1 MFVRAPANTD
11 LAATFADLDAIGGV
25 IRTSTA
31 SGATGHHAHGADDFV
46 RQRQDNHH
54 RGITSHGLYASCSYG
69 EAVLS
74 CRPRSHKVPP
84 TDRGALAI
92 HHGWECVGIVVSV
105 GFDTVS
111 TVEVLCD
118 RRDRHVCESGGNQEA
133 LGKVACRGCA

>member
-1 MFVRAPANTD
+1 MAPMTSFASVKTTTTEASPATAFMP
-11 LAATFADLDAIGGV
+11 LAVTV
-25 IRTSTA
+25 
-31 SGATGHHAHGADDFV
+31 
-46 RQRQDNHH
+46 
-54 RGITSHGLYASCSYG
+54 
-69 EAVLS
+69 S

-84 TDRGALAI
+84 TDRGAHAI

-111 TVEVLCD
+111 AVEVLCD

>member
-25 IRTSTA
+25 IRTSTV

-74 CRPRSHKVPP
+74 APAPIRFLQP
-84 TDRGALAI
+84 
-92 HHGWECVGIVVSV
+92 IVVPSRSITA
-105 GFDTVS
+105 GS
-111 TVEVLCD
+111 A
-118 RRDRHVCESGGNQEA
+118 SA
-133 LGKVACRGCA
+133 